1 MMALSPGPG
10 RRPVSQLAPFSH
22 GPPELLIQCTSPL
35 TVTPGES
42 SDVPSLTVVQPES
55 LNAVAV
61 TTTFPP
67 TVNVPCG
74 TETSWFVK
82 MPVVSVS
89 MQPDAPRYSAT
100 CDGVEESAR

>member
-10 RRPVSQLAPFSH
+10 RRPVSQLALFSH
-22 GPPELLIQCTSPL
+22 APPELLIQCTSPV

-61 TTTFPP
+61 TTTLPP

-74 TETSWFVK
+74 AETSWFVK
-82 MPVVSVS
+82 MTVLSVS
-89 MQPDAPRYSAT
+89 MHADAPRWSAA
-100 CDGVEESAR
+100 CDGVEESAL